1 MSTFKEVK
9 GISIKSEYFTENEKF
24 SLFKDKHRVA
34 LVFGRNGSGKSTI
47 AQGFIEYKDSVNPR
61 TVDVKLLTEAGD
73 VYISPVEKPLKIF
86 VFNEDYINKN
96 VKFKSE
102 GLDTIVLLGEQIGLD
117 EQIQENENRINDLIS
132 DLDKFERILDQQNDK
147 KNSSCPEFWLSKI
160 YSTLRERWAG
170 TQGIQIKKKLQ
181 KSSVNKDV
189 VEKISKITCS
199 ENKES
204 IQREFDDQ
212 LRLFNSIDSES
223 TPIEQEISTI
233 QYDSELVSKSKK
245 SLSQIISRPQLTD
258 RESEL
263 LKIFGIEALT
273 TAQEFVSN
281 NVNKIC
287 PTCLNEIT
295 PEHKEVIVKKIN
307 RIISKES
314 DDLKKELQK
323 LLMNPIDVANYD
335 IYKFLD
341 EHLYSELISNINRLN
356 TEINRHNDSIQEKI
370 NNPFEAIVYSAVD
383 ISLLYDELN
392 HIIEKLERK
401 RRDYNLAVQDRKK
414 IAEKLLNL
422 NDKIAYFEIKTDY
435 EQYKQTTEEKSSI
448 RTKLENKK
456 TELEMLRIQLNSLES
471 QKANLELAVESINR
485 ELKYIFYSSKKMELA
500 VDDNTYK
507 LKVNGQPVKP
517 SKISSGE
524 RNALALCYFFTDI
537 SKNMDADNPYSN
549 EMFLVIDD
557 PVSSFDF
564 ENKIGIMSFLK
575 YKLKDVLL
583 GCETTKALILTHDVS
598 FVMDFEKALEE
609 IANCCSSVGK
619 HANYSIYYLC
629 NKKLTDFRYK
639 KHNEYSDLLKE
650 IYKYA
655 KADPIYENDAI
666 GNQMRK
672 ILEAFSTFSYKV
684 GIAELSTNVLIN
696 NLLPSK
702 QLQSYFENL
711 MYRLVLNGES
721 HTENTVRFL
730 PDTDFYLS
738 LSPEEKQRTARDI
751 LCLMF
756 LLNKEHILRHIDSK
770 GAEKDI
776 KEWIDAIKA

>member
-1 MSTFKEVK
+1 M
-9 GISIKSEYFTENEKF
+9 
-24 SLFKDKHRVA
+24 
-34 LVFGRNGSGKSTI
+34 
-47 AQGFIEYKDSVNPR
+47 
-61 TVDVKLLTEAGD
+61 
-73 VYISPVEKPLKIF
+73 
-86 VFNEDYINKN
+86 
-96 VKFKSE
+96 
-102 GLDTIVLLGEQIGLD
+102 LLGEQIGLD
-117 EQIQENENRINDLIS
+117 EQIHENEKKTS
-132 DLDKFERILDQQNDK
+132 DLRRDFDELKKISDQQNDRK
-147 KNSSCPEFWLSKI
+147 DPSCPEFWLSKI
-160 YSTLRERWAG
+160 YNTLRERWAE
-170 TQGIQIKKKLQ
+170 TQGREIKRNSQ
-181 KSSVNKDV
+181 KASVNKNV
-189 VEKISKITCS
+189 VEKISEIKCD

-204 IQREFDDQ
+204 IQKEFDDQ

-233 QYDSELVSKSKK
+233 QYDSELVPKSIKL
-245 SLSQIISRPQLTD
+245 LSQIISRPQLTD
-258 RESEL
+258 RELEL

-287 PTCLNEIT
+287 PTCLNRIT
-295 PEHKEVIVKKIN
+295 QEHKEAIVKKIN
-307 RIISKES
+307 RMISKES
-314 DDLKKELQK
+314 DDFKKELQK

-335 IYKFLD
+335 IYKSLD
-341 EHLYSELISNINRLN
+341 ENLYSELISNINRLN
-356 TEINRHNDSIQEKI
+356 TEIIRHNDSIQEKI
-370 NNPFEAIVYSAVD
+370 NNPFEAIVYSAAD
-383 ISLLYDELN
+383 ISVLYDELN

-414 IAEKLLNL
+414 IAEKLLDL

-435 EQYKQTTEEKSSI
+435 EQYKKAQDQKSSM
-448 RTKLENKK
+448 EN
-456 TELEMLRIQLNSLES
+456 QLNNKVKELCELKGQLNVLES

-500 VDDNTYK
+500 VDDKTYK

-609 IANCCSSVGK
+609 IANCCASVGK
-619 HANYSIYYLC
+619 HAHYSLYYLR
-629 NKKLTDFRYK
+629 NKQLTDFCYK
-639 KHNEYSDLLKE
+639 KRNEYSDLLKE
-650 IYKYA
+650 IYKFA
-655 KADPIYENDAI
+655 KADPVYENDAI

-672 ILEAFSTFSYKV
+672 VLEAFSTFSYKV

-721 HTENTVRFL
+721 HTENTARFL

-751 LCLMF
+751 LCLLF